1 MISTLHALR
10 PAMRPLALASL
21 LTVVGSAAVV
31 QAQTI
36 VTKDGVFRT
45 DAPNPAGV
53 SRIGSTDKDLTFTPV
68 TPCRIVDTRVA
79 GGPIAAN
86 SSRAF
91 LAVAVTFGAN
101 FTSQGG
107 SATNCG
113 VAAINGSAVALNV
126 TAVTPTGAGF
136 TTVYPSGV
144 SRPLAASIN
153 YTAGSIVNNTV
164 VVGIPNPLA
173 ITDFII
179 YTFAQSDYVVDI
191 VGYYSMPEATQ
202 PACVNVGPA
211 SFSLGAG
218 ANTYFTGP
226 ACPAGYQT
234 MSPYCW
240 GGGVAGVNQTGSGLE
255 SNTPTGLAFCAYH
268 NTTGAAANVFV
279 GALCCR
285 VPGR

>member
-1 MISTLHALR
+1 MTATLPGLR
-10 PAMRPLALASL
+10 PAMRLLALASL
-21 LTVVGSAAVV
+21 LTVTTTAAVAE
-31 QAQTI
+31 AQVI

-45 DAPNPAGV
+45 DAPNPNGV

-79 GGPIAAN
+79 GGPIGAN

-91 LAVAVTFGAN
+91 LAVALNGLAT

-107 SATNCG
+107 SATTCG
-113 VAAINGSAVALNV
+113 VAAVNGSAVALNV
-126 TAVTPTGAGF
+126 TAVVPSGAGF
-136 TTVYPSGV
+136 ATVYPQGL
-144 SRPLAASIN
+144 SRPLAASLN
-153 YTAGSIVNNTV
+153 YTAGSIVNNSV

-173 ITDFII
+173 LTDFLI

-191 VGYYSMPEATQ
+191 IGYYSMPEATPQ
-202 PACVNVGPA
+202 SCVAVGPT
-211 SFSLGAG
+211 SFSLAAG

-240 GGGVAGVNQTGSGLE
+240 GGVVAGLNQTGSGLE
-255 SNTPTGLAFCAYH
+255 ANAPTGLAFCAYH
-268 NTTGAAANVFV
+268 NTTGAAQNVSV

-285 VPGR
+285 VPGK